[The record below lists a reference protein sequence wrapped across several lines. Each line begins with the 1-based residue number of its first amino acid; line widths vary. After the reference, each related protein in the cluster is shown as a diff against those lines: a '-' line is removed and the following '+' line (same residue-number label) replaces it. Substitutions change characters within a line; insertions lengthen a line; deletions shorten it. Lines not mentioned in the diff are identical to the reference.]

1 MIPVVAGSRALP
13 MIPPTG
19 MAIAALTVMLWL
31 IWSDTIRASR
41 SPAVLYAVRV
51 ALFVIVAGILVL
63 NRVRYPFLFSAT
75 ATVLVVVVALVGA
88 GGAVYFARRL
98 VKRSN

>member
-1 MIPVVAGSRALP
+1 MMPVVAGGSGIP
-13 MIPPTG
+13 MIPPAG

-31 IWSDTIRASR
+31 IWSDTVRAAR
-41 SPAVLYAVRV
+41 APAVLYALRI

-63 NRVRYPFLFSAT
+63 NRVRYPFLFSTT
-75 ATVLVVVVALVGA
+75 ATVLVVVDTIVGA

-98 VKRSN
+98 VRRV